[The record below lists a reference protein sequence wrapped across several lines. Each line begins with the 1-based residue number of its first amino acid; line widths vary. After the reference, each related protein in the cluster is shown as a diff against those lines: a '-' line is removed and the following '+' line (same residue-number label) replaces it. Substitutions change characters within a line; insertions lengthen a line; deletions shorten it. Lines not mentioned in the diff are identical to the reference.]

1 MAFKN
6 VGTYNLDKAVSG
18 SAGAANAG
26 AFTMDAAGIASG
38 QAFLTAEL
46 EKRGSFGHRSQASHT
61 QEISRSVLAAVGQSL
76 FPRCRW
82 VTASLEAPGIT

>member
-46 EKRGSFGHRSQASHT
+46 EKRDTLCLLYTSPS
-61 QEISRSVLAAVGQSL
+61 
-76 FPRCRW
+76 PRDTR
-82 VTASLEAPGIT
+82 